1 MRSESFSVSTVGT
14 VRRWIASIITLIA
27 LAQIDCPSL
36 YAGDINAPIVIQLEN
51 QWEKPAKLQA
61 PMQHVTILTVA
72 DRAGAE
78 QIEEWV
84 APLKKEFAA
93 NIDFFAVADLRAVPR
108 PLRGFVRRRFAKAY
122 DYPIGLDWSGSV
134 ADQLTIKE
142 DVANLFALDQHGR
155 VQATMHGPATAQ
167 SLETL
172 KTEIAKLIGKPVA
185 KIDAHTQADRETSN

>member
-1 MRSESFSVSTVGT
+1 MRSRSFSVNTAGT
-14 VRRWIASIITLIA
+14 LLRWLRFVIALIA
-27 LAQIDCPSL
+27 LAQIFRPSL
-36 YAGDINAPIVIQLEN
+36 HAGETNAPVVIQLEN

-78 QIEEWV
+78 QIQEWV
-84 APLKKEFAA
+84 APLKEEFAT
-93 NIDFFAVADLRAVPR
+93 NIEFFAVADLRAVPR

-142 DVANLFALDQHGR
+142 DVANLFVLDQQGR

-167 SLETL
+167 SLQSL
-172 KTEIAKLIGKPVA
+172 KTEIAKLLGEPMA
-185 KIDAHTQADRETSN
+185 KIDVRTQADRETSQ

>member
-1 MRSESFSVSTVGT
+1 MRPRAFPINTAGIFRPWVAFI
-14 VRRWIASIITLIA
+14 IAVIA
-27 LAQIDCPSL
+27 LARTDRSSL
-36 YAGDINAPIVIQLEN
+36 YAGDTNAPVVIHLEN
-51 QWEKPAKLQA
+51 QWEKPAKLQV

-78 QIEEWV
+78 QIQEWV

-93 NIDFFAVADLRAVPR
+93 NIEFFAVADLRAVPR

-142 DVANLFALDQHGR
+142 DVANLFVLDRHGHI
-155 VQATMHGPATAQ
+155 QATMHGPATAQ
-167 SLETL
+167 SVQSL
-172 KTEIAKLIGKPVA
+172 KAEIAKLIGRPVA

>member
-1 MRSESFSVSTVGT
+1 MRSESFSVSTAAI
-14 VRRWIASIITLIA
+14 VRPWLRFVIALIA

-36 YAGDINAPIVIQLEN
+36 FAGDTNSPIVIHLEN

-78 QIEEWV
+78 QIQEWV

-134 ADQLTIKE
+134 ANQLTIKE
-142 DVANLFALDQHGR
+142 DVANLFVLDQQGR
-155 VQATMHGPATAQ
+155 VQATMHGSATAP
-167 SLETL
+167 SIETL

-185 KIDAHTQADRETSN
+185 KIDAHTQADRETSQ